1 MADTEL
7 LPTTH
12 PDDLARP
19 HRRWAAAAAGAAVVG
34 LTGALVQVHG
44 LADLLRHVLADDV
57 SPATARW
64 GVGLLALGT
73 LVRAV
78 AARARSR
85 LAAVGARRA
94 ARDLGRRL
102 AGGTPRHGGR
112 GHGERSGAASARLVE
127 EAGRVEPYLHR
138 HLPARLAVVPG
149 MLVVLAAV
157 LPVSPVVGLVLL
169 AAAPPVLL
177 RPSRAG
183 AATAAAVVAAAVWV
197 TLALALS
204 PVPGLPALGLQP
216 GTDPRDGLF
225 ALLATP
231 LYFQPSRRF
240 AAASRAADEVRAAA
254 DGPGGAVVLD
264 GVTVRHP
271 GGDRPALQ
279 GVSLFARP
287 GALTVVAGPPGS
299 GKSTLL
305 AVAAGRVVP
314 GEGHVVPAV
323 RHAWVGR
330 RPHLFPGTLADN
342 VALPVPDAGRGQVVA
357 AMRTA
362 GLYLGPDLRVGEG
375 GVLLSD
381 IDLQRVAL
389 ARAVLTDAPVLLLDE
404 PTADL
409 DIDAEAEFATAL
421 TRLARTRTVLVAS
434 HSPVLR
440 AVADHLLELDG
451 GRPRESGRPWVSEA
465 VGFRPSH
472 VATAGRAVLRRV
484 TGALRREFG
493 RN

>member
-19 HRRWAAAAAGAAVVG
+19 HRRWAAAAAGAAAVG
-34 LTGALVQVHG
+34 LAGALVQVYG
-44 LADLLRHVLADDV
+44 IADLLRHALTDDA
-57 SPATARW
+57 SLATARW

-73 LVRAV
+73 LVRVA

-102 AGGTPRHGGR
+102 VGEAADR
-112 GHGERSGAASARLVE
+112 GERSGAASARLVA

-138 HLPARLAVVPG
+138 YLPARLAVVPG

-157 LPVSPVVGLVLL
+157 LPVSPVMGIVLL

-183 AATAAAVVAAAVWV
+183 AATAMAVVAAAVCV
-197 TLALALS
+197 TLALVLS
-204 PVPGLPALGLQP
+204 PVLPALGLQP
-216 GTDPRDGLF
+216 EMDLRDGLF
-225 ALLATP
+225 VLLATP
-231 LYFQPSRRF
+231 LYFRPSRRF
-240 AAASRAADEVRAAA
+240 AAVSRAADEMRAAA

-271 GGDRPALQ
+271 GGGRPALQ

-299 GKSTLL
+299 GKTTLL
-305 AVAAGRVVP
+305 AVAAGRVAP
-314 GEGHVVPAV
+314 SGGHVVPAV

-330 RPHLFPGTLADN
+330 RPHLFPGTIADN
-342 VALPVPDAGRGQVVA
+342 VALPVPDAGRREIVA

-362 GLYLGPDLRVGEG
+362 GLYLRPDLRVGEG

-381 IDLQRVAL
+381 IDVQRVAL
-389 ARAVLTDAPVLLLDE
+389 ARAVLTDAPVLLVDE

-409 DIDAEAEFATAL
+409 DINAEAEFATSL

-440 AVADHLLELDG
+440 AAADHLLELDG
-451 GRPRESGRPWVSEA
+451 GRPRGTGRWRAPEA

-472 VATAGRAVLRRV
+472 VAAAGRAVLRRV
-484 TGALRREFG
+484 MGALRREFG